1 MNRTAERLVVR
12 GPVKEPIICGDYILF
27 SQKEFEFRCRDKD
40 SGLGNKYTNYHL
52 VVDTFMIDDELQQ
65 KPFLGFLER
74 NLLSEAISRTGQTKI
89 PMASVFEVSG
99 VICVTA
105 SSTLSD
111 ASFCHDAARFVE
123 DVFGFQSIN
132 TRDIHDRRYD
142 ANTFIEKLESKY
154 KITREEIEQFCY
166 SNKYLDYRVGGY
178 VLVREV
184 VREVQKRRKRNG
196 GRCTVCKKFSSRCVE
211 YSGKQFC
218 SQDCKES
225 YQEKVLCRE
234 RILKQLNESEM
245 DRQLKALAIAK
256 KAHAEIQ
263 ALLKGPSPDRLQ
275 SLTEELKTL
284 ETSLK

>member
-1 MNRTAERLVVR
+1 MNRTAESLVVR
-12 GPVKEPIICGDYILF
+12 WPVEEPIICGDYILF
-27 SQKEFEFRCRDKD
+27 SQKEFKFRGRCDI
-40 SGLGNKYTNYHL
+40 GYTDYDL
-52 VVDTFMIDDELQQ
+52 VIDTSWIDDELQE

-74 NLLSEAISRTGQTKI
+74 NLLSEAIYRTGQTKI
-89 PMASVFEVSG
+89 PMQRVFEVAG
-99 VICVTA
+99 VTCVTA
-105 SSTLSD
+105 SKDLSD
-111 ASFCHDAARFVE
+111 ASFCHDAAEFVE
-123 DVFGFQSIN
+123 KVFGFQSIN
-132 TRDIHDRRYD
+132 TRDIHDRRYG
-142 ANTFIEKLESKY
+142 ANEFIEQMEAKY
-154 KITREEIEQFCY
+154 KITRDEIEQFCY

-178 VLVREV
+178 VLVRDV

-196 GRCTVCKKFSSRCVE
+196 GRCTVCKQFSSRCVE
-211 YSGKQFC
+211 YARKLFC

-234 RILKQLNESEM
+234 RILKQLNESER

-263 ALLKGPSPDRLQ
+263 VLLKGPSPDRLQ